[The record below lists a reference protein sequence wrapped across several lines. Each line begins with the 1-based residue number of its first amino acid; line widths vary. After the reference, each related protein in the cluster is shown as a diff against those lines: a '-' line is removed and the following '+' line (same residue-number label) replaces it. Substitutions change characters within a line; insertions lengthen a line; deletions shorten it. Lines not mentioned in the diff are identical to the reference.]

1 MRLCRIVNEAM
12 FLWQLRSYGMESAKQ
27 PSLSENGQIRLN
39 VGNNQFGAFDPIPIW
54 VVVHKY
60 VQVTFVRTGHV
71 WQLNLWR
78 ISHWLFFKKLWK
90 TTLEN
95 YISFRNYFF
104 PDLCIDMDM
113 GSAKRW
119 APSDYFILWFNNLKV

>member
-60 VQVTFVRTGHV
+60 VQVTFG
-71 WQLNLWR
+71 N
-78 ISHWLFFKKLWK
+78 
-90 TTLEN
+90 
-95 YISFRNYFF
+95 
-104 PDLCIDMDM
+104 
-113 GSAKRW
+113 
-119 APSDYFILWFNNLKV
+119 